1 MRLKRMASILEYAV
15 AAEAEDD
22 AAEALD
28 MEQSGSEV
36 EGGWAKTKA
45 FVKSGKPVTFP
56 IPLLSWRRR

>member
-1 MRLKRMASILEYAV
+1 MRLKRMASILEYA
-15 AAEAEDD
+15 A

-28 MEQSGSEV
+28 VEQSGSEM
-36 EGGWAKTKA
+36 EGGWVKTKA